1 MLYGLR
7 RWETGIQMARKTVL
21 FTIFAGG
28 LVWSVAAVAGQD
40 LAYLTEG
47 NRIPSAV
54 NVGESLSDIDLGE
67 QRGVGASISMPSTR
81 TQSSGPVAVILWDE
95 VSKGRTQN
103 GGANIGVGIQNSS
116 VRN

>member
-1 MLYGLR
+1 M
-7 RWETGIQMARKTVL
+7 IRKSVFFAVL
-21 FTIFAGG
+21 AGG

-47 NRIPSAV
+47 GLTVAISSDINSQ
-54 NVGESLSDIDLGE
+54 SLSIIDLDE
-67 QRGVGASISMPSTR
+67 QRGVGASIPMPSMGVAR
-81 TQSSGPVAVILWDE
+81 TGPVAVILWDE

-103 GGANIGVGIQNSS
+103 VSANIGVGIQSTN